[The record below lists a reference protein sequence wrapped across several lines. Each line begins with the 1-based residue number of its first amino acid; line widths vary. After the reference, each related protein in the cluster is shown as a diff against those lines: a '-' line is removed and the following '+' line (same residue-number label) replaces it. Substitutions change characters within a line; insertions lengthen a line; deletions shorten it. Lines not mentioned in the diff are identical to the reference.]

1 MKIVFRFVFG
11 NKDYCVYLENNKT
24 KYGYIVDDKIYD
36 NLSDTEINLIDTII
50 ASIMPNSDLL
60 YFHDTIVNN
69 NKYSIYIDKKTGLKT
84 FMPNPKEEDL
94 VYLNKLYNNLYNP
107 VMHDKRLPMPD
118 NDKSYKYACV
128 LLSISVAL
136 YVNLSIDLIKFCN
149 ENRDLVSR
157 RSTYNS
163 YVYTANYGIDKNSTD
178 EEIISKIKEI
188 IDKNPNLTDSEKRE
202 LLSNP
207 RAILDNKEYINFD
220 TFLTKLSLLNIEYVE
235 DAPMEDE
242 IWAAYTSDTLIV
254 IGYSND
260 YESAS
265 ESVFTHEMS
274 HLYSSYERK
283 LRSSILE
290 PLNCMFNTKYF
301 NEDCGYYYCINNFKI
316 LARIIG
322 PEKLKVCQFTGGD
335 DVVIHE
341 LNEIIPDNDKA
352 YKLLDYMEEYK
363 ALCEDQTRLF
373 KKGGFSDEIME
384 LSARISGVQT
394 EINKLF
400 SEYYYKKFNT
410 NIEDDIF
417 LNNDK
422 KYKYGMSGNIYTEDE
437 LRLRNYVI
445 AKYDVPLMNSPRC
458 EYGYE
463 LNLQND
469 INVFDENSRMIY
481 VQKIIYVFDGYDEDN
496 NVLYKKVLGEK
507 EYLCSFDDIDKNDYK
522 DYNPWYMVDYLGCT
536 LESEFESDHFRA
548 VQKILPRDIVCNW
561 DSNETDII
569 VTDEDVVDYLMT
581 LIPDRDKAY
590 SFVNAKVNKF
600 TSKSFEELCC
610 EYYNAKYGSN
620 MYDDA
625 YMLCVFKPKEVE
637 NKIRDMYNLSSY
649 DEVYIDFKYDNDEPS
664 LTLSII
670 DNTNYHEY
678 ETEYGEKVMGIGID
692 NISKIKVS
700 DLNLNLGRNL

>member
-94 VYLNKLYNNLYNP
+94 VYLNKLYNNLYSP

-163 YVYTANYGIDKNSTD
+163 YVYTANYGIDKNSSD

-188 IDKNPNLTDSEKRE
+188 IDKNPNLTNSEKRE

-207 RAILDNKEYINFD
+207 KAILDNKEYINFD

-410 NIEDDIF
+410 NI
-417 LNNDK
+417 
-422 KYKYGMSGNIYTEDE
+422 
-437 LRLRNYVI
+437 
-445 AKYDVPLMNSPRC
+445 
-458 EYGYE
+458 
-463 LNLQND
+463 
-469 INVFDENSRMIY
+469 
-481 VQKIIYVFDGYDEDN
+481 
-496 NVLYKKVLGEK
+496 
-507 EYLCSFDDIDKNDYK
+507 
-522 DYNPWYMVDYLGCT
+522 
-536 LESEFESDHFRA
+536 
-548 VQKILPRDIVCNW
+548 
-561 DSNETDII
+561 
-569 VTDEDVVDYLMT
+569 
-581 LIPDRDKAY
+581 
-590 SFVNAKVNKF
+590 
-600 TSKSFEELCC
+600 
-610 EYYNAKYGSN
+610 
-620 MYDDA
+620 
-625 YMLCVFKPKEVE
+625 
-637 NKIRDMYNLSSY
+637 
-649 DEVYIDFKYDNDEPS
+649 
-664 LTLSII
+664 
-670 DNTNYHEY
+670 
-678 ETEYGEKVMGIGID
+678 
-692 NISKIKVS
+692 
-700 DLNLNLGRNL
+700 

>member
-94 VYLNKLYNNLYNP
+94 VYLNKLYNNLYSP

-163 YVYTANYGIDKNSTD
+163 YVYTANYGIDKNSSD

-188 IDKNPNLTDSEKRE
+188 IDSNSNLTNSEKRE

-207 RAILDNKEYINFD
+207 KAILDNKEYINFD

-235 DAPMEDE
+235 DAPKEDE

-290 PLNCMFNTKYF
+290 PLNCMFNSKYF
-301 NEDCGYYYCINNFKI
+301 NEDYGYYYCVNNFKI

-417 LNNDK
+417 INNDK
-422 KYKYGMSGNIYTEDE
+422 KYKYGMSGNTYTEDE
-437 LRLRNYVI
+437 VRIRNYVVS
-445 AKYDVPLMNSPRC
+445 KYNVPLMDSPRC

-522 DYNPWYMVDYLGCT
+522 DYNPWYMADYLGCT

-610 EYYNAKYGSN
+610 EYYNAKYGRN
-620 MYDDA
+620 MYDDG

-649 DEVYIDFKYDNDEPS
+649 DEVYINFKYDNDEPS

-678 ETEYGEKVMGIGID
+678 ETEYGDKVMGIGID